1 MSVFV
6 YPYFNG
12 LTTRA
17 GLPPNTTLLPNDFV
31 TTAPAATMTLSP
43 KVTPGQIMAPPP
55 THTSSPKVTGLP
67 IPIAPFRRSS
77 GSAGWLTE

>member
-12 LTTRA
+12 LMTRA

-31 TTAPAATMTLSP
+31 TTRAQTAT
-43 KVTPGQIMAPPP
+43 K
-55 THTSSPKVTGLP
+55 
-67 IPIAPFRRSS
+67 
-77 GSAGWLTE
+77 